1 MRRCLVLGMIWAAAG
16 PCFGEQQQPDEKP
29 EAEVLTALDKQRAAA
44 RLQAGVRDAGRESF
58 FLVPFSFPA
67 PVVPPFFTPASC
79 TPASKEQIGKWI
91 AEAATKEG
99 VARNVIEAVVEVESA
114 YDSCAVSPKG
124 AEGLMQLMPAVQE
137 ELDVSDPFDAR
148 QNLFAGVRH
157 LKRLLD
163 DYKGDLKSAL
173 SAYNAGAA
181 RVQESGGVPPL
192 AETQDYV
199 ARILEKLKASPAP
212 PPGASGASP
221 PRPPPARR

>member
-1 MRRCLVLGMIWAAAG
+1 MSRWLVLLMIWGPAA
-16 PCFGEQQQPDEKP
+16 PCFGQAQPDEKP
-29 EAEVLTALDKQRAAA
+29 ETDHRTAVEKQRAAA
-44 RLQAGVRDAGRESF
+44 RLQAGVRDGGGESF
-58 FLVPFSFPA
+58 FLVPFSYPA
-67 PVVPPFFTPASC
+67 PVLPSFAAPASC
-79 TPASKEQIGKWI
+79 APASKEQIGKWI
-91 AEAATKEG
+91 AEAAAKEG

-163 DYKGDLKSAL
+163 EHKGDLKLAL

-181 RVQESGGVPPL
+181 RVQESGGVPALP
-192 AETQDYV
+192 ETQDYV
-199 ARILEKLKASPAP
+199 ARILEKLKPTTAQ